1 LVGFAVQSLLND
13 SQEKQLKKV
22 SLFFENGLFLE
33 AESFGAEGTA
43 VGEVVFNTSMTG
55 YQEIV
60 TDPSYAGQFVTFTMP
75 EIGNVGVNE
84 QDMES
89 RGAFCKGIIVRS
101 YQPRPSSFRSEE
113 PLDALLERFGVM
125 GITNVDT
132 RYLTK
137 MLRDGG
143 TLEMIASTEIHDAD
157 TLKKMLDSAPRISEI
172 NYIEQVSTREP
183 YVHTDSRYDIA
194 QFAYGVAQTAK
205 RIVAYDFGIKRN
217 ILNELTHAGLEVK
230 VVPNNTPAETVI
242 AEYEAGE
249 IQGVFLSNGP
259 GDPLILEQEKAI
271 TQKLLDAK
279 IPMFGICLGHQMLS
293 IAHGYDTYK
302 LKFGHHG
309 GNHPVK
315 NGGTNAVEITA
326 QNHNYNV
333 PDSIT
338 EIAEVTHT
346 NLFDNTIEGVRYKGE
361 PVMSVQHH
369 PEASPGPHESRYIFD
384 EFAKMLG

>member
-1 LVGFAVQSLLND
+1 M
-13 SQEKQLKKV
+13 KKV
-22 SLFFENGLFLE
+22 TLYFENGLLLE

-101 YQPRPSSFRSEE
+101 YQPRPSNFRSEE
-113 PLDALLERFGVM
+113 PLDSLLERFGVM

-143 TLEMIASTEIHDAD
+143 TLEMIASTEIHDVDA
-157 TLKKMLDSAPRISEI
+157 LKRMLDSAPRISEI

-230 VVPNNTPAETVI
+230 VVPNNTPAEEVI
-242 AEYEAGE
+242 AEYETGA

-315 NGGTNAVEITA
+315 SSSTGAVEITA

-333 PDSIT
+333 PDTIT

-346 NLFDNTIEGVRYKGE
+346 NLFDNTVEGLRYKGE

-369 PEASPGPHESRYIFD
+369 PEASPGPHESRYIFE
-384 EFAKMLG
+384 EFAKMLGQG